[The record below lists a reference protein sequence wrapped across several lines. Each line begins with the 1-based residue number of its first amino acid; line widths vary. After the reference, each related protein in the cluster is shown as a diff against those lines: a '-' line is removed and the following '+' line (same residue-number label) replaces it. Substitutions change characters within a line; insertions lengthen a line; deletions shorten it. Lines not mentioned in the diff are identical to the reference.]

1 MRSCL
6 VGLGSR
12 GRQYSWY
19 AIVKMSICRLTF
31 TVGHYYGMS
40 PEHNFEIFPF
50 SCEGLRAQTT
60 NNQPGQLSQPSWNL
74 NEICLT
80 DFLQFHFLNLIHD
93 PLGLLFSQKIVG
105 QIFQSKGFSRKTEI
119 TAISYS
125 SSHPISQR
133 GKLSL
138 SPHSL
143 TLQAPVIVEAF
154 CKRIAIIFR
163 ISFTAP
169 HLPSC

>member
-1 MRSCL
+1 MECHQNTILKYFHFHVKASEL
-6 VGLGSR
+6 
-12 GRQYSWY
+12 RQ
-19 AIVKMSICRLTF
+19 
-31 TVGHYYGMS
+31 
-40 PEHNFEIFPF
+40 P
-50 SCEGLRAQTT
+50 TT
-60 NNQPGQLSQPSWNL
+60 NPVSQPSRNL

-93 PLGLLFSQKIVG
+93 PLGLLFSQKMVG

-125 SSHPISQR
+125 SSHPITQR
-133 GKLSL
+133 EKLSL

-154 CKRIAIIFR
+154 CKSIAIIFR

-169 HLPSC
+169 HLPSSYQSCQRTFGMFHSAQRWPF

>member
-1 MRSCL
+1 MECHQNTILKYFHFHVKASEL
-6 VGLGSR
+6 
-12 GRQYSWY
+12 RQ
-19 AIVKMSICRLTF
+19 
-31 TVGHYYGMS
+31 
-40 PEHNFEIFPF
+40 P
-50 SCEGLRAQTT
+50 TT
-60 NNQPGQLSQPSWNL
+60 NPVSVSQPNRNL

-169 HLPSC
+169 HLPSCC